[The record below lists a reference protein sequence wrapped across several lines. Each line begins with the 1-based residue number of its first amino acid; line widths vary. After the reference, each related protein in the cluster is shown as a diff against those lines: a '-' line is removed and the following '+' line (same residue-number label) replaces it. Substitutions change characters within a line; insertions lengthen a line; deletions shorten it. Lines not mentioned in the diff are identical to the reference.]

1 MHTHRC
7 AAGCSDGCGLT
18 RRKFLATAS
27 ASVASAV
34 LLGSCTSAHTGAPA
48 STAGGLKTFRRI
60 QPKGPASRCT
70 PTVRVC
76 FVRRKEPY
84 GMWWPGAVYDGEAA
98 RRKYTQLI
106 QDTAKRLG
114 MKLAL
119 RPEPIHSKQEADAW
133 VAEAKEAGP
142 DGLLVVL
149 LDRQQHSWPT
159 AAKAMDSGLPTIVYS
174 PVGSSFTTN
183 TARLADKPNS
193 VIYATDDTTQLVYGL
208 KMVQARAKMRATRC
222 LVLKGNERK
231 DVTLA
236 DLGMG
241 LRYVPANDFL
251 TEYRKTETDAEIRA
265 MADDYIRH
273 ATHVF
278 AATRDDVVNG
288 IKSYVVARRLLERE
302 EADAITMDCLGAL
315 WNKKVSLPC
324 IAWSRLNDDGI
335 PAACEAD
342 LGAVATHCITQYLF
356 DRPGFQQDPVPET
369 ARNAIIGAHCSC
381 PTRLNGFDGPTEP
394 YHIQHHH
401 GNRDAVPV
409 TRWRAGRTVTSADI
423 LPGKPSKMLI
433 AAGRVVEN
441 VMVPPAGGCVVSV
454 MVKFDDTENVLTW
467 PGFHQ
472 IWFYGDYKDD
482 LVDFC
487 KLAGIT
493 PEIC

>member
-1 MHTHRC
+1 
-7 AAGCSDGCGLT
+7 
-18 RRKFLATAS
+18 
-27 ASVASAV
+27 
-34 LLGSCTSAHTGAPA
+34 
-48 STAGGLKTFRRI
+48 
-60 QPKGPASRCT
+60 
-70 PTVRVC
+70 
-76 FVRRKEPY
+76 
-84 GMWWPGAVYDGEAA
+84 MWWPGAIYDGEAA

-114 MKLAL
+114 MKLDL
-119 RPEPIHSKQEADAW
+119 RAQPIYSNQEADAW
-133 VAEAKEAGP
+133 VAECKAAKP

-159 AAKAMDSGLPTIVYS
+159 AAKAIDSGLPSIVYS

-315 WNKKVSLPC
+315 GHIKVSLPC

-342 LGAVATHCITQYLF
+342 LGAVATHTLVQYLF

-381 PTRLNGFDGPTEP
+381 PTRLNGFDLPPEP

-441 VMVPPAGGCVVSV
+441 VKVPPAGGCVVSV

-472 IWFYGDYKDD
+472 IWFYGDFKRE
-482 LVDFC
+482 LLQFC
-487 KLAGIT
+487 KLFNIVPVLA
-493 PEIC
+493 

>member
-18 RRKFLATAS
+18 RRNFLATAS

-34 LLGSCTSAHTGAPA
+34 LLGSCTSARTGVPA
-48 STAGGLKTFRRI
+48 STAGGLTTVRRI

-84 GMWWPGAVYDGEAA
+84 GMWWPGAIYDGEAA
-98 RRKYTQLI
+98 RKKYTRII

-114 MKLAL
+114 MQLDL
-119 RPEPIHSKQEADAW
+119 RPEPIHSNQEAGAW
-133 VAEAKEAGP
+133 VAEAKVANP

-159 AAKAMDSGLPTIVYS
+159 AGKAVDSALPTIVYS

-183 TARLADKPNS
+183 TAPLADKPNS
-193 VIYATDDTTQLVYGL
+193 VIYATDDTKQLVYGL

-222 LVLKGNERK
+222 LVLKGDKRK
-231 DVTLA
+231 EETLA

-251 TEYRKTETDAEIRA
+251 AEYHKTETDAEIRA
-265 MADDYIRH
+265 LADDYIRH

-278 AATRDDVVNG
+278 AARREDVVNG

-315 WNKKVSLPC
+315 GRIEVSLPC
-324 IAWSRLNDDGI
+324 IAWSKMNDDGI

-342 LGAVATHCITQYLF
+342 LGAVATHTLVQYLF

-369 ARNAIIGAHCSC
+369 ARDAIIGAHCSC
-381 PTRLNGFDGPTEP
+381 PTRLGGFDLPPEP

-409 TRWRAGRTVTSADI
+409 THWREGQTITSADI

-441 VMVPPAGGCVVSV
+441 VKVPPAGGCVVSV
-454 MVKFDDTENVLTW
+454 MVKFDDTENVLAW

-472 IWFYGDYKDD
+472 VWFYGDYRDD